1 MNTKLA
7 AILPSLQRLCASLA
21 AQLFGRFA
29 AEGSISVVML
39 AEVITIAVVVRQ
51 GSIQRRRHDAVRR
64 IEGALDAEGF
74 DFEMG
79 PADREIAFYVVGKS
93 GMPLSV
99 EELIAR
105 NRTRKPRDLPP
116 GAAPSAKSPGGPE
129 RRAAWE
135 REQQAA
141 DARAALEIE
150 AATWARSLS
159 PERWTANLRGLR
171 VRHGRGVEPEKCD
184 AYHEALDRVMA
195 EAKRWTEIEAAPKSE
210 RRRVA

>member
-1 MNTKLA
+1 VNTKLA

-21 AQLFGRFA
+21 AQLFGRDLRD
-29 AEGSISVVML
+29 GNVTVRLL
-39 AEVITIAVVVRQ
+39 AECITIAVVVRQ

-64 IEGALDAEGF
+64 IEGALDDEGF

-105 NRTRKPRDLPP
+105 NRTRKPVDLPP

-129 RRAAWE
+129 RREAWKQ
-135 REQQAA
+135 EQAAA
-141 DARAALEIE
+141 DARATLEIK
-150 AATWARSLS
+150 AATWARDLD
-159 PERWTANLRGLR
+159 PNKWTG
-171 VRHGRGVEPEKCD
+171 VRRCLVDRLDRGVQVEECTAFLD
-184 AYHEALDRVMA
+184 ALDRVIA
-195 EAKRWTEIEAAPKSE
+195 EAGRWTEIEDQEPANDRAA
-210 RRRVA
+210 